1 VVGWLVGLKFNPN
14 PNPTQKTSTKN
25 YNETKPRQTSNHRT
39 NPLKDTKPKKLNLH
53 KETQKHMASSLSH
66 TGYLLALIGGIIIV
80 LSGALHL
87 LGATIDFFRVLEL
100 LPVFGGT
107 IRAIVQI
114 IIGAVCIAGSK
125 YVSNLTWAIILLI
138 LGVIAGNLGGTLVLI
153 GAILG
158 LISTTYKHP
167 RK

>member
-1 VVGWLVGLKFNPN
+1 M
-14 PNPTQKTSTKN
+14 T
-25 YNETKPRQTSNHRT
+25 
-39 NPLKDTKPKKLNLH
+39 
-53 KETQKHMASSLSH
+53 SSLSH
-66 TGYLLALIGGIIIV
+66 TGYILALIGGIIIV

-125 YVSNLTWAIILLI
+125 YVSNLTWTIILLI